1 VASDELQDDVNES
14 PVWVIPAITASASLL
29 GTVVGGLVAYW
40 TSKRMHERTTAVEE
54 LRQRHQLLRE
64 GSTRFISTMS
74 EISVSADGLGRI
86 TEKWGPKAAALAA
99 ARSDD
104 EVVEAA
110 RAISPDIETGGGR
123 VAIVMRLLRESG
135 VLDEDINAATAVLS
149 ELRLVAPG
157 DVADSAQRVLYK
169 AFARELTAAFAPH
182 LNRRATGAYNAEVNE
197 FFNRVRHHLSVE
209 NIEFDF
215 INEDVAQDVLDLE
228 RDTKS

>member
-1 VASDELQDDVNES
+1 M
-14 PVWVIPAITASASLL
+14 WVIPAITASASLF

-74 EISVSADGLGRI
+74 EISVGSNGLERI
-86 TEKWGPKAAALAA
+86 TEKWGPKAAALVA
-99 ARSDD
+99 ARSDG

-110 RAISPDIETGGGR
+110 RAISPDLNTDGGR
-123 VAIVMRLLRESG
+123 VAILIRLLRKSG

-169 AFARELTAAFAPH
+169 AFVREMTAAFAPH
-182 LNRRATGAYNAEVNE
+182 LNRQATDSYNAEVNE
-197 FFNRVRHHLSVE
+197 FFNRVRQHLNVE
-209 NIEFDF
+209 NIEFEF
-215 INEDVAQDVLDLE
+215 INEDVAQEVLDLE
-228 RDTKS
+228 GDVKA

>member
-1 VASDELQDDVNES
+1 MPDELRDPLSDG
-14 PVWVIPAITASASLL
+14 PVWVIPAITAAASLL

-74 EISVSADGLGRI
+74 EISVGSRGIERI
-86 TEKWGPKAAALAA
+86 TAEWGSQFAALAA

-104 EVVEAA
+104 DVIAAA
-110 RAISPDIETGGGR
+110 RAIRPELNTEGGR

-157 DVADSAQRVLYK
+157 DVAASGQRVLYK
-169 AFARELTAAFAPH
+169 GLVREMTAAFAPH
-182 LNRRATGAYNAEVNE
+182 LNRQATDAYNAEVNE
-197 FFNRVRHHLSVE
+197 FFNRVRHHLNVE

-215 INEDVAQDVLDLE
+215 INEDVVQEVLDLE
-228 RDTKS
+228 GDSRV